1 MEAKP
6 ARRGI
11 NQNNEFD
18 YNCSNTSCKQCLTVC
33 KQPLPFNLSRCESAC
48 IASQTCQFGCQFYS
62 KLFDGKQ
69 NVENGTNLPNV
80 LSSYISN
87 VDNQF
92 LSSTFQ
98 WPYIMSNNN
107 LVSSIYLVTITNQ
120 NGIFQQ
126 ETVLGL
132 VADNQIQVIEAD
144 VCNNLIDESYL
155 YEEHNNFRIN
165 VYPINYNGYKK
176 QTNLTS
182 FFSNFRKT
190 VGVSNINI
198 SSHGMYSRDYEFEY
212 LSWSITYFLPKG
224 FPYYS
229 SVGAET
235 LQPYCLTN
243 EVGEDFFPPF
253 KVIFNNLSGNFKI
266 INPSHDRLK
275 GCTIRLKI
283 LTNIGNCTVGNVSE
297 ISFTYTGCQ
306 DVSNFENCSF
316 NLSSTSTK
324 FSISIIV
331 WIAVPSVT
339 LIIILIV
346 ICIWKKIRSN
356 YSSKWKD
363 NFFSQYID
371 TQVILK
377 EIDVW
382 EMLPQDICIQE
393 KIGEGAFG
401 TVYKGTIKSEINMNA
416 KYVNQQSLLNFLE
429 KYPDGTAPKVVAI
442 KCLKD
447 IATESEFLDF
457 RDEINIMKDIGYHKN
472 IVNMV
477 GWSTFKNSF
486 CLAVEYMEN
495 GDLLSF
501 MRKSRAIICSNEEN
515 KKKAGQFFYENCY
528 LDDQKTDKMLDNNQ
542 ISTPNKESVMI
553 APNELLSFAWQ
564 IASGMEYLGSVKLVH
579 RDLAARNILVGNKR
593 NIKISDFGLARKIN
607 DDQIYVCKK
616 NRRLPIKWMSVE
628 AIFDSS
634 FTSCSDVWS
643 YGIVLFEIVTLG
655 GSPYPNLN
663 NHELLRSLKMGYRM
677 EKPENCGNQIYQ
689 IMQQCWNENP
699 LLRPTFTELREH
711 FGDIIG
717 QENNYFSFDID
728 ESKNYYNV
736 ASFNSL
742 QSDENHESD
751 TDETDDK
758 LGKELEIIM
767 KRVIP
772 LKSNSLSKSY
782 LQNNLININRS

>member
-1 MEAKP
+1 MHLTYN
-6 ARRGI
+6 GI

-18 YNCSNTSCKQCLTVC
+18 FNCTNASCKQCLTVC
-33 KQPLPFNLSRCESAC
+33 KQPLPFNLSRCESTCTASKAC
-48 IASQTCQFGCQFYS
+48 QLGCQFYS
-62 KLFDGKQ
+62 KLFVGKQ
-69 NVENGTNLPNV
+69 NGKNGTNLPNIF
-80 LSSYISN
+80 SSYILN
-87 VDNQF
+87 IDNQF

-120 NGIFQQ
+120 NGIFQK

-132 VADNQIQVIEAD
+132 VAGNQTQVIEAD
-144 VCNNLIDESYL
+144 VCNNLVDESYL
-155 YEEHNNFRIN
+155 FEEHNNFKIN

-182 FFSNFRKT
+182 LFSNFRKT
-190 VGVSNINI
+190 VGVSSINI
-198 SSHGMYSRDYEFEY
+198 SSHGMYLRDYEFEY
-212 LSWSITYFLPKG
+212 LSWNITYVLPKG
-224 FPYYS
+224 ISYYS
-229 SVGAET
+229 SIGAET

-243 EVGEDFFPPF
+243 DVGENVFPPF
-253 KVIFNNLSGNFKI
+253 KVIFNNLSGSFKM

-275 GCTIRLKI
+275 GCIIRLKI

-306 DVSNFENCSF
+306 DVYNFENCS
-316 NLSSTSTK
+316 LSIISSTSTK
-324 FSISIIV
+324 FSVSIIV
-331 WIAVPSVT
+331 WIAVPSAT

-346 ICIWKKIRSN
+346 ICIWKKTRSN
-356 YSSKWKD
+356 HSSKWKD
-363 NFFSQYID
+363 NFFSQYIE
-371 TQVILK
+371 TQVSLK
-377 EIDVW
+377 QIDVW
-382 EMLPQDICIQE
+382 EMLPQDICFKE

-401 TVYKGTIKSEINMNA
+401 TVYKGAIKSEINMNA

-447 IATESEFLDF
+447 IATENELLDF
-457 RDEINIMKDIGYHKN
+457 RDEINIMKDVGYHKN

-486 CLAVEYMEN
+486 CLIVEYMEN

-501 MRKSRAIICSNEEN
+501 MRKSRAIICSNEEY

-528 LDDQKTDKMLDNNQ
+528 LDDQKNDSMLDDNQ
-542 ISTPNKESVMI
+542 ISTPNKENLMI

-564 IASGMEYLGSVKLVH
+564 IASGMEYLGAAKLVH

-593 NIKISDFGLARKIN
+593 NVKISDFGLARKIN
-607 DDQIYVCKK
+607 DDQIYVCKN

-628 AIFDSS
+628 AIFDSL

-663 NHELLRSLKMGYRM
+663 NHELLRCLKMGYRM

-717 QENNYFSFDID
+717 QENNYFNFDID

-742 QSDENHESD
+742 ESH

-758 LGKELEIIM
+758 LGKELEIIT

-772 LKSNSLSKSY
+772 LKLNSLSKSY
-782 LQNNLININRS
+782 LQNNSVNINRS

>member
-1 MEAKP
+1 MSIK
-6 ARRGI
+6 
-11 NQNNEFD
+11 
-18 YNCSNTSCKQCLTVC
+18 K
-33 KQPLPFNLSRCESAC
+33 
-48 IASQTCQFGCQFYS
+48 ASQTCQFGCQFYS

-120 NGIFQQ
+120 NGIFQK

-165 VYPINYNGYKK
+165 
-176 QTNLTS
+176 LT
-182 FFSNFRKT
+182 
-190 VGVSNINI
+190 
-198 SSHGMYSRDYEFEY
+198 D
-212 LSWSITYFLPKG
+212 
-224 FPYYS
+224 
-229 SVGAET
+229 
-235 LQPYCLTN
+235 
-243 EVGEDFFPPF
+243 
-253 KVIFNNLSGNFKI
+253 
-266 INPSHDRLK
+266 
-275 GCTIRLKI
+275 
-283 LTNIGNCTVGNVSE
+283 
-297 ISFTYTGCQ
+297 
-306 DVSNFENCSF
+306 
-316 NLSSTSTK
+316 
-324 FSISIIV
+324 
-331 WIAVPSVT
+331 
-339 LIIILIV
+339 
-346 ICIWKKIRSN
+346 
-356 YSSKWKD
+356 
-363 NFFSQYID
+363 QYID

-501 MRKSRAIICSNEEN
+501 MRKSRAI
-515 KKKAGQFFYENCY
+515 
-528 LDDQKTDKMLDNNQ
+528 
-542 ISTPNKESVMI
+542 V
-553 APNELLSFAWQ
+553 
-564 IASGMEYLGSVKLVH
+564 
-579 RDLAARNILVGNKR
+579 
-593 NIKISDFGLARKIN
+593 
-607 DDQIYVCKK
+607 
-616 NRRLPIKWMSVE
+616 
-628 AIFDSS
+628 
-634 FTSCSDVWS
+634 
-643 YGIVLFEIVTLG
+643 
-655 GSPYPNLN
+655 
-663 NHELLRSLKMGYRM
+663 
-677 EKPENCGNQIYQ
+677 
-689 IMQQCWNENP
+689 
-699 LLRPTFTELREH
+699 
-711 FGDIIG
+711 
-717 QENNYFSFDID
+717 
-728 ESKNYYNV
+728 
-736 ASFNSL
+736 
-742 QSDENHESD
+742 
-751 TDETDDK
+751 
-758 LGKELEIIM
+758 
-767 KRVIP
+767 
-772 LKSNSLSKSY
+772 
-782 LQNNLININRS
+782 